1 MYSTHFFFLSQH
13 FFVWICPV
21 DNLLYS
27 PGGEGSRRER
37 ESVPVSSGII
47 TPQENRTEAREQSSD
62 PICGKYRGVFQ
73 LYPRNMAISLT
84 QENMFHHEQKKV
96 NPSEYKTNVS
106 RLLVFPKFIKNNN
119 TTNRISNRHQRVCLF
134 FRIFFLE
141 EQCKPRTNK

>member
-1 MYSTHFFFLSQH
+1 MYSTLFFFLSQH
-13 FFVWICPV
+13 FFVWICPF

-141 EQCKPRTNK
+141 E